1 MNVQRMD
8 NIQQFM
14 DGMDMS
20 HMFFR
25 WKSKKI
31 LARNSAQGGFGTA
44 LQWVCNFIEI
54 YNQRKII
61 IE

>member
-44 LQWVCNFIEI
+44 LQ
-54 YNQRKII
+54 
-61 IE
+61 